1 MNQRVFTKPF
11 KTMKRIILTVCML
24 LAVVTFAAAQ
34 GGAAKR
40 KAEIKQ
46 GLKDELKLT
55 DAQIESVLAI
65 EAEFKPQMSAIKA
78 DSTLDETAKKEKNK
92 AVRVEKKKKM
102 EAAIGKDTA
111 KQVDDFFGK
120 LKKKKPAEE
129 KKEN

>member
-1 MNQRVFTKPF
+1 
-11 KTMKRIILTVCML
+11 ML